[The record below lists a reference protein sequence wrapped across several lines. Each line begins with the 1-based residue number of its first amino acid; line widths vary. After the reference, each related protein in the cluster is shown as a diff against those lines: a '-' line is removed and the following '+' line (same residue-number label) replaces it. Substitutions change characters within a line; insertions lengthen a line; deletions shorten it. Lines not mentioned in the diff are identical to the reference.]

1 MRMIHDHDDNDDDKA
16 MRTPAPALGRRN
28 SEERNMGDPV
38 KGKRER
44 QLASSGA
51 DANWRIQMAGAGI
64 NPCREIECQC
74 HESLVPDAWNTF
86 FLVSVLR
93 TPQPRVSKK
102 EARTSEAWEV

>member
-1 MRMIHDHDDNDDDKA
+1 
-16 MRTPAPALGRRN
+16 
-28 SEERNMGDPV
+28 MGDPV